1 MPSLDDVLTEL
12 HDISEQ
18 LETAMGSAR
27 RALEHR
33 RKELHTQAEIWDTA
47 GRRDAWVDELDRLRE
62 RRDEIEDNL
71 IVVSSKRRSGISGML
86 WGEWNWH
93 KDAEKLNGLINKD
106 SGRDA
111 LDVKIANLERR
122 LGLNQ

>member
-12 HDISEQ
+12 HEISEQ

-33 RKELHTQAEIWDTA
+33 RTELHTQAEIWDTA
-47 GRRDAWVDELDRLRE
+47 GRRDAWVDELGRLRE

-71 IVVSSKRRSGISGML
+71 IVVSSKRKSGISGML

-111 LDVKIANLERR
+111 LDIKIANLERR

>member
-1 MPSLDDVLTEL
+1 MASLDDILTEL
-12 HDISEQ
+12 NDISGQ

-33 RKELHTQAEIWDTA
+33 RKELHTQAEVWDTA
-47 GRRDAWVDELDRLRE
+47 GRRDAWVDELRRLKE
-62 RRDEIEDNL
+62 RREKIEDDL
-71 IVVSSKRRSGISGML
+71 IVVSSRRKSGVAGML

-93 KDAEKLNGLINKD
+93 KDAERLNGLINKD
-106 SGRDA
+106 AGRDA
-111 LDVKIANLERR
+111 LDAKIANLERR